1 MEFEY
6 KNDEELSAMSA
17 AERDKYAKDKRAHEK
32 GLFDKAIKD
41 AVDGLKG
48 DFTKAQKEE
57 IEKQIKEATKGIEG
71 ISKEQFDE
79 MKEALAQIKEST
91 VLGGFAVFGDE
102 VMYQEIEKGLVEFLP
117 KVKALGQKNSGVEKD
132 WDIEMEVT
140 VKAAV
145 NVTTGAITNAPSV
158 TTPVNYVYQQ
168 VTDYAEDVRGIE
180 YIIKFLSSGGT
191 TKATIPFMDKLPTEG
206 TMAITAEG
214 ALKPL
219 ISISFKLNYSQA
231 QKVAGRTKI
240 SEEALDDIPFIMSTI
255 RNELKYEHDIA
266 VQAAIFAKVAAFAPA
281 FVAGAMAASTT
292 FPSNFDAI
300 RAAIYAVKIQS
311 KGKFIPN
318 MVLVPSADSYNMG
331 ATKDTLG
338 QYVLPTFVLPDGSK
352 ISGVQVVEVSDGT
365 VADGS
370 FILGDW
376 KRLKYNVYKSFTIR
390 IGQGINTITVEG
402 EDVIVSDFESN
413 MYTIIGESRFHLWIY
428 ENEKVAFVKSTF
440 AAVKTAIESPVEV

>member
-1 MEFEY
+1 MFKY
-6 KNDEELSAMSA
+6 KNDEELSKMTA
-17 AERDKYAKDKRAHEK
+17 AERDEYAADKRTHEK
-32 GLFDKAIKD
+32 GLLEKLVNDT
-41 AVDGLKG
+41 VEGLK
-48 DFTKAQKEE
+48 TELTNAQKDE
-57 IEKQIKEATKGIEG
+57 IKTQLAEVLKGREG
-71 ISKEQFDE
+71 VSKAEFDE
-79 MKEALAQIKEST
+79 VKEHVAQIKESKSNF
-91 VLGGFAVFGDE
+91 GFSVFGDE
-102 VMYQEIEKGLVEFLP
+102 AMYQEIEKGLVEFLP
-117 KVKALGQKNSGVEKD
+117 KVKAEAKKQAGSEKD
-132 WDIEMEVT
+132 WDVEMEI
-140 VKAAV
+140 KAPV
-145 NVTTGAITNAPSV
+145 NITTGAITNAAGV
-158 TTPVNYVYQQ
+158 NTPVSYVYQQ
-168 VTDYAEDVRGIE
+168 VTDYAEDVRGLE

-191 TKATIPFMDKLPTEG
+191 NKSTIPFMDKLPNQG

-231 QKVAGRTKI
+231 QKVSGRAKL

-255 RNELKYEHDIA
+255 RNELKYEHDMA
-266 VQAAIFAKVAAFAPA
+266 VQSAIFTKVASFAPA
-281 FVAGAMAASTT
+281 FVAGGMAASTST
-292 FPSNFDAI
+292 PSNFDAI
-300 RAAIYAVKIQS
+300 RASIYAVKIQS

-376 KRLKYNVYKSFTIR
+376 NRLHYNLYKVFTIR
-390 IGQGINTITVEG
+390 IGQGINTI
-402 EDVIVSDFESN
+402 DVAGTPTIVSDFESN
-413 MYTIIGESRFHLWIY
+413 MYTILGESRFHLWIY

-440 AAVKTAIESPVEV
+440 AAVKTAIEKPAA